1 MKNDTSNARMQFL
14 MASTGS
20 VFTKEDYQALSNQI
34 EVHKYLINQRI
45 PWVINWEDA
54 VFSWVEN
61 VFHPIMQVIDRWEV
75 RLAFTDKT
83 ESELFFDIS
92 NHWYYLLENNPRISA
107 HDAATDYAA
116 TYGHGLGKLYSK
128 IILPRKTA

>member
-45 PWVINWEDA
+45 PWTISWDEA
-54 VFSWVEN
+54 AFSWTEN
-61 VFHPIMQVIDRWEV
+61 VFHSIMQVIDNWEV
-75 RLAFTDKT
+75 RLAFSDKT
-83 ESELFFDIS
+83 ESELYFEIS
-92 NHWYYLLENNPRISA
+92 NHWYYLLEKNSQVTA
-107 HDAATDYAA
+107 YYAAVDYAA
-116 TYGHGLGKLYSK
+116 TYGKGLGKFVSK
-128 IILPRKTA
+128 MLLPRNVA

>member
-45 PWVINWEDA
+45 PWTISWDEA
-54 VFSWVEN
+54 AFSWTEN
-61 VFHPIMQVIDRWEV
+61 VFRSIMQVIDNWEV
-75 RLAFTDKT
+75 RLAFSDKT
-83 ESELFFDIS
+83 ESELYFEIS
-92 NHWYYLLENNPRISA
+92 NHWYYLLEKNSQVTA
-107 HDAATDYAA
+107 YYAAVDYAA
-116 TYGHGLGKLYSK
+116 TYGKGLGKFVSK
-128 IILPRKTA
+128 MLLPRNVA